1 MNEDLENEQLLDLS
15 DYDSESDSEN
25 EKNCNKRS
33 LESDDEPYEDFE
45 QKENKDFNKYSFDQM
60 EQIASYSQ
68 LNNGKT
74 RIFTSMKNRFRTL
87 TDRKELHRIRQYVK
101 NGDKYSQKV
110 KVLEEFV
117 YLKFQ
122 NARLNN
128 FPVHD
133 INIRQWALKKS
144 KELNFKFKASDSWIY
159 NFKKK
164 FKIRFRKIC
173 KYVTFKV
180 DNENIKVAEASKDFV
195 NLAKDLFVNYNINH
209 IVG

>member
-1 MNEDLENEQLLDLS
+1 LSSEITKDEESLSISLFVFLQKLMNEDFESEHFLDLS

-25 EKNCNKRS
+25 EKNYEKNCKKRS

-45 QKENKDFNKYSFDQM
+45 QEENKDFNKYSFNQM

-68 LNNGKT
+68 LNDGKT
-74 RIFTSMKNRFRTL
+74 RIFSSMKNRFRTL

-101 NGDKYSQKV
+101 NGGKYSQKI

-128 FPVHD
+128 FPV
-133 INIRQWALKKS
+133 Q
-144 KELNFKFKASDSWIY
+144 
-159 NFKKK
+159 
-164 FKIRFRKIC
+164 
-173 KYVTFKV
+173 
-180 DNENIKVAEASKDFV
+180 
-195 NLAKDLFVNYNINH
+195 
-209 IVG
+209 